1 MLKKNI
7 QSKKNCLEKMLS
19 EEDIAHI
26 RAHWLKVKEHEDN
39 TDLVRK
45 KLDTLFKRITAFES
59 KHDGFN
65 CFSATSEE
73 IELFLRRKKQSFEV
87 FYKDFTVYKDLLEFQ
102 KEITEDMMT
111 RYCRFLDDR
120 DLRMDDDAYDDD
132 LYMLVN
138 GKPRS

>member
-1 MLKKNI
+1 
-7 QSKKNCLEKMLS
+7 MLS

-45 KLDTLFKRITAFES
+45 KLDTLFKRIMAFES

-132 LYMLVN
+132 LYILVN

>member
-1 MLKKNI
+1 
-7 QSKKNCLEKMLS
+7 MLS

-45 KLDTLFKRITAFES
+45 KRETLFQKITAFES

-73 IELFLRRKKQSFEV
+73 IELFLRRKKQSFDV
-87 FYKDFTVYKDLLEFQ
+87 FYKDFIVYNDLIEFQ
-102 KEITEDMMT
+102 NEIMEDMMT

-120 DLRMDDDAYDDD
+120 DLRMDDDAYDDE

>member
-1 MLKKNI
+1 
-7 QSKKNCLEKMLS
+7 MLS

-45 KLDTLFKRITAFES
+45 KRETLFQKITAFES
-59 KHDGFN
+59 KYDGFS

-87 FYKDFTVYKDLLEFQ
+87 FYKDFIVYKDLIEFQ
-102 KEITEDMMT
+102 NEIMEDMMT

>member
-1 MLKKNI
+1 
-7 QSKKNCLEKMLS
+7 MLS

-45 KLDTLFKRITAFES
+45 KRETLFQKITAFES

-73 IELFLRRKKQSFEV
+73 IELFLRRKKQSFDV
-87 FYKDFTVYKDLLEFQ
+87 FYKDSIVYKDLIEFQ
-102 KEITEDMMT
+102 NEIMEDMMT

-120 DLRMDDDAYDDD
+120 DLRMDDDAYDDE

>member
-1 MLKKNI
+1 
-7 QSKKNCLEKMLS
+7 MLS

-45 KLDTLFKRITAFES
+45 KRETLFQKITAFES
-59 KHDGFN
+59 KHDGFS

-87 FYKDFTVYKDLLEFQ
+87 FYKDFIVYKDLIEFQ
-102 KEITEDMMT
+102 NEIMEDMMT

-120 DLRMDDDAYDDD
+120 DLRMDDDAYDDE